1 MSVPLSGL
9 TSSTT
14 YHARLVAVSAGGT
27 TNGPDLTF
35 TTGDLPPSVSGTSA
49 GSVTTSGA
57 TISGDVNP
65 NRVATTY
72 RVEYGTTI
80 AYGSQ
85 TTAVSAGAGD
95 SAVAVSVP
103 LTGLASSTTYHARL
117 VATSAGGT
125 TNGPDLT
132 FTTGDPPPATP
143 PAIAASAA
151 VQPTPTGVTVTG
163 DVTPNGSAT
172 TYRVEYGTTT
182 SYGSVTAWTA
192 AGGGAAPVAVSVPL
206 SGLSPSTTYH
216 ARLVAT
222 SAGGTTNGPDLTF
235 TTTAGEQPTAGGTPP
250 LTGGGLPTPPT
261 APDVPGRTS
270 APGSVT
276 TTAAGDRIAPGLAA
290 AFTRPAI
297 RRGARARLRVLVSEN
312 ATVAVRLLD
321 RRSRVVLK
329 LPGKR
334 VSGGRRT
341 VLKVTTRARRRAL
354 RRGTYRVLVTAR
366 DAAGNATTRTIRLRL
381 R

>member
-14 YHARLVAVSAGGT
+14 YHARLVATSAGGA

-35 TTGDLPPSVSGTSA
+35 TTGDLPPSVATTAA

-57 TISGDVNP
+57 TISGDVTP

-72 RVEYGTTI
+72 RVEYGTTTS
-80 AYGSQ
+80 YGSQ
-85 TTAVSAGAGD
+85 TTAVAAGSGS

-103 LTGLASSTTYHARL
+103 LSGLSPATTYHARL

-143 PAIAASAA
+143 PAITASAA
-151 VQPTPTGVTVTG
+151 VQPTPTGATVTG
-163 DVTPNGSAT
+163 NVTPNGSAT
-172 TYRVEYGTTT
+172 TYRVEFGTTT
-182 SYGSVTAWTA
+182 AYGSATAWTA
-192 AGGGAAPVAVSVPL
+192 AGAGLAPVAVSVPL
-206 SGLSPSTTYH
+206 SGLSPATTYH
-216 ARLVAT
+216 ARLVAEN
-222 SAGGTTNGPDLTF
+222 AGGPAAGTDLTF
-235 TTTAGEQPTAGGTPP
+235 TTTSGQQPTSGGTPP
-250 LTGGGLPTPPT
+250 LTGGGLPTPPI
-261 APDVPGRTS
+261 APDVPGTTS
-270 APGSVT
+270 APGSIT
-276 TTAAGDRIAPGLAA
+276 TTAAGDRTAPGLAA
-290 AFTRPAI
+290 AFTRRAI

-312 ATVAVRLLD
+312 ATVGVRLLD
-321 RRSRVVLK
+321 RRARVVLE
-329 LPGKR
+329 LPGRR

-341 VLKVTTRARRRAL
+341 VLKVTTRARSRAL

-366 DAAGNATTRTIRLRL
+366 DASGNATTRSIRLRL